1 MNASR
6 FRQIDEIFD
15 AVLDLPESE
24 RERFLSE
31 KCNGDEELRGEVL
44 ELLKAEN
51 AVNFMENSAMKILA
65 KDIADEPTIAAN
77 VWLPNQKI
85 GTYTIEK
92 VLGIGGMGE
101 VYLAKDDKL
110 KRRVA
115 LKILPAEYT
124 TDDERIKRFQLE
136 ARAISALNHPN
147 IVTIYDIGSFD
158 KINYIATEFVEGSN
172 LRDLINKD
180 LKLKDILTIITQ
192 CCEALSAAHSAGIIH
207 RDIKPENIMMRPDGY
222 IKILDF
228 GLAKLNEIN
237 LQTLTDFAK
246 TAKGVIVGTPAYMSP
261 EQVSDDNV
269 DHRTDLWSLG
279 VILYEMLTGV
289 NPYKKE
295 NRQTTF
301 QAILSSEPPLASSL
315 NSEISP
321 ELDQILVKA
330 LEKDA
335 DLSYQTASD
344 FRADLKRVMR
354 EIDSSPSLR
363 TRSINAAKTQ
373 NIEKP
378 RRNYLAYGLAILLVS
393 LLGFGAWF
401 LYSRFFNQISAPD
414 WSKAENTQ
422 LTSLSG
428 TEYFPSF
435 APDGKF
441 FVYAGEAVGNLD
453 IYLQRIGGNKA
464 QNLTENSTADDTQ
477 PAFSPDGERIA
488 FRSEREP
495 KGIYIMGATGENAR
509 RICEFGYHP
518 AWSPDGKEI
527 VVSTQQRD
535 IPNVRNYS
543 LSKLFI
549 INVETGAN
557 RMLIEMDA
565 MQPSWSPDGKR
576 IAFWF
581 MPEGSSR
588 REVATVS
595 VNGGEAIVVSKD
607 GTTNWNPVW
616 SPDGNFLYYASDRNG
631 NMNFWRVAINSET
644 GEVKSEPEAASAPF
658 KYNRHLAFSGDGKR
672 IVYVQSEFKS
682 NIQAINFDAKAEKT
696 VGEPFWITTGD
707 RQVSRPEISPDGK
720 FFVSR
725 LPRRTQDDIALINR
739 ETGEITDLT
748 NDEAFDRYPRWS
760 PDGKRIVFISDR
772 SGSHEIWTI
781 NADATNLK
789 QLTFNNSKGVSFPH
803 WSPDGT
809 QILYSL
815 NAESFLFDWRKNAN
829 EQKPVALP
837 IPENGARFVVWDW
850 SLDGK
855 RLTGTFGSGMEGIG
869 YFSFADNKYVKI
881 SDAKEIPSWLPDSRR
896 VIFARRGKVF
906 ILDVETKKEKEIALP
921 QADEISTVGVSRDS
935 NLLYFTVVSKE
946 SDIWLLDASSGH

>member
-6 FRQIDEIFD
+6 FRQIDELFD
-15 AVLDLPESE
+15 AALDLPESA
-24 RERFLSE
+24 REKFLSE
-31 KCNGDEELRGEVL
+31 KCGDDEELKREVL
-44 ELLKAEN
+44 KLLKADD
-51 AVNFMENSAMKILA
+51 AGNFMENSAMKILA
-65 KDIADEPTIAAN
+65 RDIADEPTVVTN

-158 KINYIATEFVEGSN
+158 KVNYIATEFVEGVN

-180 LKLKDILTIITQ
+180 LKLRDVLAVITQ
-192 CCEALSAAHSAGIIH
+192 CCEALAAAHSAGIIH

-228 GLAKLNEIN
+228 GLAKLNEVN

-289 NPYKKE
+289 NPFKKD
-295 NRQTTF
+295 NRQATF
-301 QAILSSEPPLASSL
+301 QAILSSEPPPASSL
-315 NSEISP
+315 NREIST
-321 ELDQILVKA
+321 ELDRILVKA

-354 EIDSSPSLR
+354 EIDSSSSLR
-363 TRSINAAKTQ
+363 TRSLKAAKTQ
-373 NIEKP
+373 SIEKP
-378 RRNYLAYGLAILLVS
+378 KTNYPAYVLAILLVPA
-393 LLGFGAWF
+393 LGFGAWF
-401 LYSRFFNQISAPD
+401 LYSKFFSKTAAPD

-422 LTSLSG
+422 LTALSG

-435 APDGKF
+435 APDGKY
-441 FVYAGEAVGNLD
+441 FVYAGETDGDFD

-464 QNLTENSTADDTQ
+464 QNLTENSNAADTQ

-495 KGIYIMGATGENAR
+495 SGIYVMGATGENAR
-509 RICEFGYHP
+509 RIGDGYHP

-535 IPNVRNYS
+535 MPNVRNYS
-543 LSKLFI
+543 LSQLWI
-549 INVETGAN
+549 INAETGAK
-557 RMLIEMDA
+557 RRLIEMDA
-565 MQPSWSPDGKR
+565 MQPAWSPDGKR

-581 MPEGSSR
+581 MPAGSSK
-588 REVATVS
+588 REVATVA
-595 VNGGEAIVVSKD
+595 VEGGEPVVVSKD

-616 SPDGNFLYYASDRNG
+616 SPDGNFIYYASDRNG
-631 NMNFWRVAINSET
+631 NMNFWRVSINGKT
-644 GEVKSEPEAASAPF
+644 GEVTSEPEAVSAPF
-658 KYNRHLAFSGDGKR
+658 KYNRHLAFSGDGKK

-682 NIQAINFDAKAEKT
+682 NIQAINFDAKTEKPI
-696 VGEPFWITTGD
+696 GEPFWITTGD

-739 ETGEITDLT
+739 QTGETIDLT

-815 NAESFLFDWRKNAN
+815 NTENFLFDWQKNWN
-829 EQKPVALP
+829 EQKPAALP
-837 IPENGARFVVWDW
+837 KPENGAHFVVWDW
-850 SLDGK
+850 SPDGK
-855 RLTGTFGSGMEGIG
+855 RLIGTFGNGMEGIG

-881 SDAKEIPSWLPDSRR
+881 SDAKEIPSWLPDNRR
-896 VIFARRGKVF
+896 IVFARRGKVF
-906 ILDVETKKEKEIALP
+906 ILDVETKKEKEVALP

-935 NLLYFTVVSKE
+935 NLLYFTIVSKE
-946 SDIWLLDASSGH
+946 SDIWLLDASSNR